1 MQDTPRPTILCYGD
15 SNTHGTRAN
24 ADPDARWRYRSHVR
38 WPGNVARALK
48 GQARVIAEGLP
59 GRTTVHDDPIEGAHK
74 NGIKVLPAML
84 ESHQPVDIVVLMLGT
99 NDLKTRF
106 SLTPVDIARSMD
118 RLIDVVEKSGAGR
131 GGVAP
136 RVLLIAPVP
145 IREVGL
151 LGGHFAGG
159 SEFSEHL
166 PAHYDL
172 LAERRGCE
180 FLDAGAVATVDPI
193 DGVHLTEAGH
203 LALADAVTTKLIKMM
218 RELAIGSSRS
228 ARAFPL
234 PQLVRRG

>member
-1 MQDTPRPTILCYGD
+1 MHDTPRPTILCYGD

-24 ADPDARWRYRSHVR
+24 ADPEARYRYRTNVR
-38 WPGNVARALK
+38 WPGRVAQALK

-59 GRTTVHDDPIEGAHK
+59 GRTTVHDDPIEGAHM
-74 NGIKVLPAML
+74 NGIKVLPAIL
-84 ESHQPVDIVVLMLGT
+84 ESHQPIDIVVFMLGT

-106 SLTPVDIARSMD
+106 SLTPVDITRSME
-118 RLIDVVEKSGAGR
+118 RMIDLVNASGAGR
-131 GGVAP
+131 GGAAP

-145 IREVGL
+145 IREVGMM
-151 LGGHFAGG
+151 GGYFAGAT
-159 SEFSEHL
+159 EFSENL

-180 FLDAGAVATVDPI
+180 FLDAGAVAKVDPI

-203 LALADAVTTKLIKMM
+203 HALAEVVTVKLIKMI
-218 RELAIGSSRS
+218 REVPIGA
-228 ARAFPL
+228 ARGQRGFAL